1 MESMSS
7 RASDEGTSAARK
19 KLRLSNEQSA
29 FLEEIKKHSTLNPV
43 SILPKDSTFLIA
55 ASLYSIPTSFLVLTL
70 TELAAAGGQKQK
82 AALEKLLNLRPRQD
96 PPRCTHEDARVHD
109 EAEADRRTCA

>member
-7 RASDEGTSAARK
+7 RAGDEGTSAARK

-43 SILPKDSTFLIA
+43 SILPKDSTFLILSLRA
-55 ASLYSIPTSFLVLTL
+55 WCMHRKKNLCSYPSAVHPRGASSGARLILSSPSGNGRMHACMMKL
-70 TELAAAGGQKQK
+70 KQT
-82 AALEKLLNLRPRQD
+82 D
-96 PPRCTHEDARVHD
+96 V
-109 EAEADRRTCA
+109 CA

>member
-1 MESMSS
+1 MESRSS

-43 SILPKDSTFLIA
+43 SILPKDSTFLIL
-55 ASLYSIPTSFLVLTL
+55 SLRAWCMHRKKISAPI
-70 TELAAAGGQKQK
+70 
-82 AALEKLLNLRPRQD
+82 

-109 EAEADRRTCA
+109 EAEADRRACA

>member
-1 MESMSS
+1 MESRSS

-43 SILPKDSTFLIA
+43 SILPKDSTFLIL
-55 ASLYSIPTSFLVLTL
+55 SLR
-70 TELAAAGGQKQK
+70 AWCMHRKK
-82 AALEKLLNLRPRQD
+82 NLCSYPSAVHPRG
-96 PPRCTHEDARVHD
+96 CTRA
-109 EAEADRRTCA
+109 